1 MFAFFGFFALKFGE
15 ATSGELIYTSIY
27 SDPGKLLGKNAN
39 AMIGLTTCRFR
50 HKIGCI
56 GQ

>member
-15 ATSGELIYTSIY
+15 ETSGELIYTSIY